1 MAMEI
6 IKLVDDAVTNIY
18 TDHQCYCEGCPT
30 CGYGSDYCTTM
41 EIYFKNHSYIKF
53 ENHNMYDFDE
63 DFSIGYFIKLFC
75 SNNEKFTSMTADEFV
90 EFITTEI
97 KKDFDVDIS

>member
-6 IKLVDDAVTNIY
+6 IKLVDDAVINIY
-18 TDHQCYCEGCPT
+18 TDHDYISGCPT
-30 CGYGSDYCTTM
+30 CDYGSDYCT
-41 EIYFKNHSYIKF
+41 EVIIAFNNHKRIII
-53 ENHNMYDFDE
+53 ERHQMYDFDE

-75 SNNEKFTSMTADEFV
+75 SNNEKFASMTADEFI

-97 KKDFDVDIS
+97 KKDFEVDIS